1 MEYKFVVTNDKN
13 EITKVITE
21 TNSNL
26 DFRTWKNKILMDK
39 DVVLNGQG
47 VTYFINNVEQRF

>member
-47 VTYFINNVEQRF
+47 VTYFIDNVEQRF